1 MKNEFVWTLEGY
13 IRQYRMLA
21 GVEGGDA
28 FKAESLKG
36 GSSYGR
42 KNCEA
47 RTEIRQCVNLLIMV
61 SATVKYIKGD
71 HSLAIEL
78 AYSLTEITL
87 GI

>member
-42 KNCEA
+42 KIAKQGRKFGN
-47 RTEIRQCVNLLIMV
+47 V
-61 SATVKYIKGD
+61 
-71 HSLAIEL
+71 
-78 AYSLTEITL
+78 
-87 GI
+87 